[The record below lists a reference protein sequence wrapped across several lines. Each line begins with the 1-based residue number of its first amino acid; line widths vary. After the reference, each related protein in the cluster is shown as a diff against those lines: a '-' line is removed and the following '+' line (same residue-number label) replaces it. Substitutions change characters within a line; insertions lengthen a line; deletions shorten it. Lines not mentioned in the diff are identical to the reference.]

1 MKTIRYDKLVRDYIP
16 DIISAAGKTCVVEV
30 LSDEEYLRRV
40 DQKLDEELAEY
51 HADQSVEELADRLE
65 VVYAAAEARGC
76 SREELERIRADKAA
90 KRGAFAKKLLLREVT
105 EP

>member
-30 LSDEEYLRRV
+30 LSDEAYLRRV

-51 HADQSVEELADRLE
+51 HADQSVEEL
-65 VVYAAAEARGC
+65 
-76 SREELERIRADKAA
+76 ERIRADKAA
-90 KRGAFAKKLLLREVT
+90 KRGAFAQKLLLREVT